1 MSKKPAPKMEDPR
14 VAELQATFEVLG
26 RGDRDVV
33 EVRSVDSGGNIVF
46 RATKATLGV
55 LASMFTVPVKFA
67 ATIWRAVR
75 AKEDVIDYQVQ
86 DREVSVVHEFYERKE
101 SLPSGAG
108 PADAEAEIGDNV
120 VVLPRARVGDETRL
134 LNWIEDNVGVGEA
147 ISRDSGIVTYRQGF
161 SSQFLV
167 RKNAELYDGILKML
181 MANPAALAD
190 LYYGRGAIELDRLQD
205 FEGPSIPNVFIVRN
219 DHTEITTVINVS
231 AVMQYLMANK
241 LLPIDASSMLV
252 PSIMPGEEG
261 CYRMPIEALQEFV
274 GTRIAPV
281 IFQKMAKGLK
291 PIAMITHS
299 KGEKVSVDLSER
311 GICIDLVLDNSGSLG
326 LVAPDYRAQVKKT
339 LEEVSSLGHK
349 ITLRVTKFSS
359 TIDTKIYKL
368 EGRLESDGGVIV
380 KILSGLSVDGSATA
394 LYDSMKS
401 ALDGI
406 MESRAQYSHHAMIV
420 FTDGQNNSGKASD
433 AQVVSSGEVVREGI
447 GNLQIFTIELG
458 SSNKEFFGE
467 FSINIGARH
476 INIRNIEEMAA
487 LNRHIS
493 GMTKESAV
501 IKFIVDSAKPYVF
514 VAPSGEIFV
523 SDHFVQPKA
532 KLTINSK
539 PYEILGPEVVTSGQV
554 VEEVGLGG
562 LVSIDD
568 L

>member
-1 MSKKPAPKMEDPR
+1 MSKKPAPKAGDPR
-14 VAELQATFEVLG
+14 VPELQATFEVLG
-26 RGDRDVV
+26 GGGV
-33 EVRSVDSGGNIVF
+33 EVRAVDSGGNIVF
-46 RATKATLGV
+46 RATKATIGV
-55 LASMFTVPVKFA
+55 LTSMFTLPAKFA
-67 ATIWRAVR
+67 ATIWRVVST
-75 AKEDVIDYQVQ
+75 KKDVDVLQIQ
-86 DREVSVVHEFYERKE
+86 DRDVPVLREVEERKE
-101 SLPSGAG
+101 DISSGAG
-108 PADAEAEIGDNV
+108 PADAEGEMVDDVRLVAPPQV
-120 VVLPRARVGDETRL
+120 RVGDDLRL
-134 LNWIEDNVGVGEA
+134 LSWVEENIGVGEA
-147 ISRDSGIVTYRQGF
+147 VSRDSGIVTYRQSF
-161 SSQFLV
+161 SSKFLV
-167 RKNAELYDGILKML
+167 KKNAELYAGILKML

-205 FEGPSIPNVFIVRN
+205 FDGPSLPNAFIVK
-219 DHTEITTVINVS
+219 DDLTEITTIINVS
-231 AVMQYLMANK
+231 AIRQYLATNK

-261 CYRMPIEALQEFV
+261 CHRMPITALQEFV

-281 IFQKMAKGLK
+281 IFQVMPKGLK
-291 PIAMITHS
+291 PIAMITHRE
-299 KGEKVSVDLSER
+299 GEKASIDL
-311 GICIDLVLDNSGSLG
+311 GKHGVCIDLVLDNSSSLG
-326 LVAPDYRAQVKKT
+326 GVAAEYRAQVRST
-339 LEEVSSLGHK
+339 LEEVSNLGRK

-359 TIDTKIYKL
+359 TIETVLYKI
-368 EGRLESDGGVIV
+368 EGTLAHDSSTINN
-380 KILSGLSVDGSATA
+380 ILRGLSVDVGYTA
-394 LYDSMKS
+394 LYDSMKKV
-401 ALDGI
+401 LDGI
-406 MESRAQYSHHAMIV
+406 MVSAAQYSHHAMIV
-420 FTDGQNNSGKASD
+420 FTDGQNNYGKARGVE
-433 AQVVSSGEVVREGI
+433 VVSSGDVVREGI